1 MLSTAVTQEQ
11 AQRDQEE
18 MVLLTAP
25 GMQPCPSPDTWVL
38 LCHIYR
44 SLARPWVAFDDFV
57 SDAEP
62 F

>member
-1 MLSTAVTQEQ
+1 M

-25 GMQPCPSPDTWVL
+25 GMQPCPSPDTWVPSKHPTVL
-38 LCHIYR
+38 LCHICR

-57 SDAEP
+57 PDAEP